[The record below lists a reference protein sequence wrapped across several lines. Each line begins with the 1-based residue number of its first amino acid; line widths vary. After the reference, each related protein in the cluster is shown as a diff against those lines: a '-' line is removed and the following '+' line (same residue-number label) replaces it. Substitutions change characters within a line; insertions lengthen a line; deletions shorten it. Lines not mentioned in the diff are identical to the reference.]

1 MRNRVSPRRPFCFQ
15 FANREPR
22 NDAREG
28 NRLKTL
34 GIQKVREGDYASITT
49 QLEYL
54 FYDIVFRPI
63 VDILRPHST
72 QVHSIK
78 KGFRRSLRNA
88 EPTNE
93 VVIAAINAGRIQ
105 YSAGVFSGD
114 FNSTIS
120 KSLLRIGAKFSNKTF
135 VISPDLIPPDIRAAA
150 QNYHHAAVDV
160 HDSLLDELDRIQAGL
175 EGKIDKK
182 PIDAGIMV
190 DKVQKGFAKSVGD
203 ALGNT
208 DLTDESRA
216 KLKAQFAENLKPY
229 IKQFSADTIQELREA
244 VEANALTG
252 YRFDNLL
259 KRFQNRYDVSKS
271 KAELLAQ
278 TETAHYVSLHQR
290 ARYEESGITK
300 YIWRTAGDSRVRK
313 DHQDLNGQIFFFKH
327 PPVIDTR
334 TGERGNPG
342 MGIRCRCSAEAI
354 ISSYTDYTTPVENS
368 APART
373 NSKALEAVT
382 C

>member
-1 MRNRVSPRRPFCFQ
+1 M
-15 FANREPR
+15 
-22 NDAREG
+22 
-28 NRLKTL
+28 
-34 GIQKVREGDYASITT
+34 
-49 QLEYL
+49 EYL
-54 FYDIVFRPI
+54 FYDIIFRPI
-63 VDILRPHST
+63 VDILRPHTT
-72 QVHSIK
+72 QVHNVK
-78 KGFRRSLRNA
+78 KGFRRPVRSLRNA

-114 FNSTIS
+114 FNAAIS
-120 KSLLRIGAKFSNKTF
+120 KSLLKIGAKFSNKSFTLA
-135 VISPDLIPPDIRAAA
+135 VDLIPPDIRAAA
-150 QNYHHAAVDV
+150 QNYHHTVVDV
-160 HDSLLDELDRIQAGL
+160 HDGLLDELDRIQAGL

-190 DKVQKGFAKSVGD
+190 GKVQKGFAKSVGD

-216 KLKAQFAENLKPY
+216 KLKEQYAESLKPY
-229 IKQFSADTIQELREA
+229 IKQFSADTIRELREA

-252 YRFDNLL
+252 YRFDSLL

-271 KAELLAQ
+271 KAEFLAR
-278 TETAHYVSLHQR
+278 TETARYVSLHQR
-290 ARYEESGITK
+290 ARYEESGITQ
-300 YIWRTAGDSRVRK
+300 YIWRTAGDSRVRE
-313 DHQDLNGQIFFFKH
+313 DHKKLNGQIFSFKH
-327 PPVIDTR
+327 PPVIDER
-334 TGERGNPG
+334 TGKHGNPG
-342 MGIRCRCSAEAI
+342 MTYSCRCSAEAI
-354 ISSYTDYTTPVENS
+354 IPDYKNFTTPVENS